1 MDKENQI
8 TLEIGLFAKPFAEQ
22 LKDFNI
28 PEIETYVW
36 EEIANFIIRQSLK
49 HNITEK
55 QENKLFNGL
64 FEEIK
69 QYVQKME
76 NQNER

>member
-1 MDKENQI
+1 MENKKI

-22 LKDFNI
+22 LKEFNI
-28 PEIETYVW
+28 SKEQCDIW
-36 EEIANFIIRQSLK
+36 EGISNFIIRQSLK

-55 QENKLFNGL
+55 QEQKLFSGL

-69 QYVQKME
+69 NGVRKQGK
-76 NQNER
+76 